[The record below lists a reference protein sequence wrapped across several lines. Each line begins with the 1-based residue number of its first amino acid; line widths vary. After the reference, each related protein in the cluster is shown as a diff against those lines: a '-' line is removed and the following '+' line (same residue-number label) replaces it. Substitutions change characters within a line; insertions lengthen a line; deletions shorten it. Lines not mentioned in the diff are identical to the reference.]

1 MSSLKATDGFKLKLD
16 LVQKII
22 YDYTHLTNSGKI
34 CISSHVNIQGSE
46 RANAAA
52 RTALSSSITNMKFPG
67 RERVARNIEL
77 LWEQ

>member
-46 RANAAA
+46 RAN
-52 RTALSSSITNMKFPG
+52 LQPG
-67 RERVARNIEL
+67 RHCPHQLQTWNFQDVNEWQEI
-77 LWEQ
+77 